1 MPKDINR
8 EILLH
13 NILVA
18 IDTSSH
24 SRAALKA
31 AAALAKIMEARIHG
45 LFVQDEIWSKISR
58 IPSSSTI
65 NELTGTIRPLKQK
78 KLENQIEMLEKRLR
92 RRLETISREN
102 KIKHSWESV
111 RGIVEE
117 KILEAAEEAD
127 LITIGRRGS
136 SFPGRRRLGSSAK
149 AVIEKSDKP
158 VLILKQGLEL
168 GSKITILYDASAESQ
183 RGMRL
188 ALSLAQKNDS
198 PITIL
203 VADNNPKAL
212 KERDKELENT
222 LEEVSISTTVK
233 LLEHTD
239 TWSFLNSVRNLNSD
253 LLVISKNQPV
263 IRDNLE
269 TVLNNLNCPILLIP

>member
-1 MPKDINR
+1 MSKDINR

-78 KLENQIEMLEKRLR
+78 KLEHQIEMLEKRLR
-92 RRLETISREN
+92 RRLETISRKN

-149 AVIEKSDKP
+149 AVIQKSDKP

-203 VADNNPKAL
+203 VADNNSKAL

-269 TVLNNLNCPILLIP
+269 IVLNNLNCPILLIP